1 MQGSSDE
8 LAQKIANATELGMRA
23 RRVHIAETLRRLA
36 DKVEAGAAT
45 GTVSIE
51 RANVGKRY
59 KIVLE
64 G

>member
-8 LAQKIANATELGMRA
+8 LAQKIANATEQRARA
-23 RRVHIAETLRRLA
+23 RRMHIAETLRRLA

-59 KIVLE
+59 VISLE